1 MAVQYTR
8 IPTSINKLSFDAMR
22 LIDMYQNSQLPEED
36 MIDVLKTWKENV
48 PELIFEQGD
57 TTKIRRSLSRLI
69 GKKREK
75 VLSTLMLNMK

>member
-75 VLSTLMLNMK
+75 VLSTLMLNIK

>member
-1 MAVQYTR
+1 
-8 IPTSINKLSFDAMR
+8 MR